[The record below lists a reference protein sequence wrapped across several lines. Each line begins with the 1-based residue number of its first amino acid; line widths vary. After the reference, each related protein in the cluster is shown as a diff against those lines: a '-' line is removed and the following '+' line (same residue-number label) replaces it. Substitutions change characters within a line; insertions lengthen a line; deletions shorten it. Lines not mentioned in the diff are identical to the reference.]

1 MIYSNESLPG
11 NGMSLLSRPVV
22 EASIVPLVDR
32 ERTRLLLDIKNAA
45 DFYDLHFLIA
55 EHTGYLRGLSF
66 SGQISRSTHSVF
78 MVEAKLVAEAAAK
91 RLSEVTV

>member
-66 SGQISRSTHSVF
+66 SG
-78 MVEAKLVAEAAAK
+78 
-91 RLSEVTV
+91 LS